1 MMKYMNCLMIL
12 QNLNWEMV
20 QQMHQDQG
28 QRIFENKKELE
39 DELLKNIKEEYGL
52 EEIKYAFD
60 EASVS
65 QQLEFFYDEQG

>member
-12 QNLNWEMV
+12 RNLNWEMV

>member
-1 MMKYMNCLMIL
+1 
-12 QNLNWEMV
+12 
-20 QQMHQDQG
+20 MHQDQG

-52 EEIKYAFD
+52 EEIKYAVD

>member
-1 MMKYMNCLMIL
+1 MKKYMNCLMIL
-12 QNLNWEMV
+12 RNLNWEMV

>member
-39 DELLKNIKEEYGL
+39 DELLKNIKEEYGF